1 MERIEWD
8 DTMSVHVRKI
18 DEEHKTFIKAV
29 NDLHDALMEGTLP
42 ELRKARNVALDEMER
57 YLQHHF
63 ESEEHFMDGIGYP
76 DLPAHR
82 NLHRE
87 FAARVAGHRKDIRKG
102 SVVLSS
108 DLVKEML
115 EWFRTHIQV
124 EDRKYADFFLEEG
137 GRQQPSPAGQPPPN
151 QRK

>member
-1 MERIEWD
+1 MAEGSSER
-8 DTMSVHVRKI
+8 RKTADRRKSGDRRKGGDRRAGYDRRAGKDRRRGGRRAEDKEI
-18 DEEHKTFIKAV
+18 SEHRKVERRINEYPMTDEELDFIKAV

-82 NLHRE
+82 KLHRE
-87 FAARVAGHRKDIRKG
+87 FAARVAGR
-102 SVVLSS
+102 STS
-108 DLVKEML
+108 
-115 EWFRTHIQV
+115 
-124 EDRKYADFFLEEG
+124 
-137 GRQQPSPAGQPPPN
+137 
-151 QRK
+151 